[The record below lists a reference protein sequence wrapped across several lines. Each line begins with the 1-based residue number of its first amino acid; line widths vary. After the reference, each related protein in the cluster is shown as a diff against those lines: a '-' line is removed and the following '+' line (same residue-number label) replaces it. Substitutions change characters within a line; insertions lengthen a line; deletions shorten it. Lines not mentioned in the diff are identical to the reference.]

1 MNKKIMKIFFSELI
15 IQISIFFSFFLQVKN
30 SDMILLNLSYYYKED
45 LENPSTMYL
54 ETFSQLGSPK
64 MDIFTYI
71 RTDKKENLFAIYE
84 VIYSLKDSE
93 ISNYYNYTNSNT
105 FQNVSCIG
113 HKIVKSQ
120 YDIQAR
126 EKFYFNVY
134 NNKTKLTKEI
144 EVDDLNFILG
154 VDLFPRDKVYFLNIG
169 LPVVD
174 ESTISERFKFDFIL
188 QLKQKKIIDSYDWFI
203 LFDDKF
209 DKGDD
214 VIKAEELPNLNPI
227 LVIGD
232 SPHNYNSKKFYESQ
246 LLKAYSNLYYWSIN
260 FKDIYLYTYSDTG
273 EKVKTSTY
281 VETVEFY
288 LDDIMIYGPMFYLN
302 IVKNQ
307 YFSKYTACKYVR
319 DPEFKFYCEKSED
332 FGINELKLFPI
343 LYLDNVFLNY
353 TFELTYK
360 ELFIEMNGK
369 YHFLVTENEEESW
382 SIGYSL
388 LKKYQ
393 FVFNQDSRTVGF
405 YNPNL
410 PKDED
415 ETTDEATDE
424 EKKEEEGEKEKEN
437 KSDDKKENEK
447 EKGGKKVNE
456 TELSIELI
464 IIIICGS
471 AIVFIALGILIGKFI
486 FKKMKSKK
494 RVNELEENF
503 DYFGTQENVINE

>member
-1 MNKKIMKIFFSELI
+1 MKIFFFELI
-15 IQISIFFSFFLQVKN
+15 IPISMFFSFFHKVKN
-30 SDMILLNLSYYYKED
+30 SDMILLNLFYYYKED

-54 ETFSQLGSPK
+54 ETLSQIGTPK
-64 MDIFTYI
+64 MDIYTYI
-71 RTDKKENLFAIYE
+71 KTDKKDNLFSIYE

-93 ISNYYNYTNSNT
+93 KLNYYNYTKSGT
-105 FQNVSCIG
+105 FKNISCIG

-120 YDIQAR
+120 YDIQAA
-126 EKFYFNVY
+126 EKFYFKVY

-154 VDLFPRDKVYFLNIG
+154 VDLFKRDKVYFLNIG
-169 LPVVD
+169 FPVVD
-174 ESTISERFKFDFIL
+174 ENTISERFKFDFIL
-188 QLKQKKIIDSYDWFI
+188 QLKQKKIIDAYDWFI

-214 VIKAEELPNLNPI
+214 VIKAEELSNLNPI
-227 LVIGD
+227 IVIGAA
-232 SPHNYNSKKFYESQ
+232 PHYYNPKKFYESQ
-246 LLKAYSNLYYWSIN
+246 LLKTYSNLYYWSIN
-260 FKDIYLYTYSDTG
+260 FKDVYLYTYSDDG
-273 EKVKTSTY
+273 EKTKTSIS
-281 VETVEFY
+281 VETVDFY
-288 LDDIMIYGPMFYLN
+288 LDNIMIYGPMYYIN
-302 IVKNQ
+302 IVKRQ
-307 YFSKYTACKYVR
+307 FFSKYSACKSQR
-319 DPEFKFYCEKSED
+319 DPEYKFYCEKSDE

-343 LYLDNVFLNY
+343 LYLDNAFLNY

-369 YHFLVTENEEESW
+369 YHFLVTENEDESW

-415 ETTDEATDE
+415 NTTDEEQGDGEEE
-424 EKKEEEGEKEKEN
+424 EKDN
-437 KSDDKKENEK
+437 KSDDKTDKEKENEGNNVK
-447 EKGGKKVNE
+447 ESG
-456 TELSIELI
+456 LSIELI
-464 IIIICGS
+464 IIIICIS
-471 AIVFIALGILIGKFI
+471 AIIFITLGILIGKFI

-503 DYFGTQENVINE
+503 DYFGNQEAPIND